1 MCTVVQELYS
11 TKVLQEV
18 QYLFYVHNILR
29 TVRVATYVKYF
40 RTKVRKYES
49 TFVRKYE
56 STSVRCMILGGNR
69 IGQGPTSASLSHGT
83 IE

>member
-11 TKVLQEV
+11 TSGSAVSFLRSQHITYSTCSYVREVLS
-18 QYLFYVHNILR
+18 
-29 TVRVATYVKYF
+29 
-40 RTKVRKYES
+40 YES
-49 TFVRKYE
+49 TKVLSYE